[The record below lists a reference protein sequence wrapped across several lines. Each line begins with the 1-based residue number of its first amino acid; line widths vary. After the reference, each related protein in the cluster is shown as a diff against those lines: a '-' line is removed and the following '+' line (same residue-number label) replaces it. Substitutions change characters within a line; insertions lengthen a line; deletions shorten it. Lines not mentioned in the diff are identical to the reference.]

1 MTNKELAIRI
11 VVGMFMA
18 EYEGDAVEV
27 YNKLSDELAD
37 SWDNIDYANVW
48 DKFEDDSISVVIG
61 YMNDSIDATLRL
73 LENRNVII

>member
-11 VVGMFMA
+11 VFGMFMA

-37 SWDNIDYANVW
+37 SWDCIDYATVW
-48 DKFEDDSISVVIG
+48 EKLEDDAISEVIA

>member
-11 VVGMFMA
+11 VFGMFMA

-48 DKFEDDSISVVIG
+48 DVFENHSISEVIV